1 MANIKIEM
9 CRHYSW
15 QDKPKCA
22 KGHKAGLKC
31 HSQREE
37 CPDYQPS
44 EYYTERRENDGHK

>member
-9 CRHYSW
+9 CRHYNW
-15 QDKPKCA
+15 KGRPVCA
-22 KGHKAGLKC
+22 RGHKAGLKC

-44 EYYTERRENDGHK
+44 KYHPERRKDDGH